1 MRTKLGVSLTVLTA
15 CGIFTAFAQTAPAAV
30 EFEVASVKPNRSGS
44 GSSSSHDG
52 HGRVS
57 ATNLSL
63 LECIRWAYGVRIYQV
78 SGPDWLSS
86 ERYDIVA
93 KSPGPASDDQLRLML
108 QRLFA
113 DRFKLKLHHEIKE
126 LSMYALVVGKNG
138 PKLQQVEASGG
149 SHMNSSRGQMTA
161 QKVSMSQLADFLARQ
176 LDRPVVDRTEI
187 KGVFD
192 LKLEWT
198 EESQSTDGA
207 SGPSIFTAVQEQLG
221 LRLQAQKLPVEILVV
236 DNVEK
241 VPTEN

>member
-1 MRTKLGVSLTVLTA
+1 MRQAIASVTLMV
-15 CGIFTAFAQTAPAAV
+15 FASYGAYGQSAGEP
-30 EFEVASVKPNRSGS
+30 EFEVASVKRNTSGDHRSSTHTSKGEVIM
-44 GSSSSHDG
+44 
-52 HGRVS
+52 RNVP
-57 ATNLSL
+57 LKQ
-63 LECIRWAYGVRIYQV
+63 CIERAYDIKDYAL
-78 SGPDWLSS
+78 SGPDWLTS

-93 KSPGPASDDQLRLML
+93 KPPSNTQVEQLQLML
-108 QRLFA
+108 RRLLA
-113 DRFKLKLHHEIKE
+113 ERFQLKVHRESKVV
-126 LSMYALVVGKNG
+126 SAYALVAGKNG